1 MGSSIINTIEIITDR
16 PYSSNISSAACLLG
30 GSQMGDLLNISQ
42 SDNDAL
48 EAVRGFRDGQEWL
61 LDQIRQEG
69 GLENA
74 PAIQP
79 SSTPISQRA
88 FDLIVMLEVTSQAA
102 YERSYSRPT
111 WPQGASG
118 VTIGI
123 GYDVGYVSKNLLRGD
138 WKGAIPDA
146 MITAL
151 ESAIGVT
158 GPDADQLAHDLGGSV
173 DVPWS
178 AATSVHRNKVIP
190 KWVAL
195 TQRAL
200 PNTGDLSADSLGA
213 LVSLTYNRGA
223 SFSSQGPRYA
233 EMRAIKGDMESKTFS
248 DIPTQIRNMKRLWP
262 TVKGLRIRRDLE
274 ARLFQDGLTE

>member
-1 MGSSIINTIEIITDR
+1 
-16 PYSSNISSAACLLG
+16 
-30 GSQMGDLLNISQ
+30 MGDVPGISR
-42 SDNDAL
+42 SDSDAL
-48 EAVRGFRDGQEWL
+48 ETVRGFRDGQEWL
-61 LDQIRQEG
+61 LEQNRQAG
-69 GLENA
+69 GLETA

-102 YERSYSRPT
+102 YERSYSHPT

-123 GYDVGYVSKNLLRGD
+123 GYDVGYVSKNLLWGD

-146 MITAL
+146 MISAL
-151 ESAIGVT
+151 EPAIGVT
-158 GPDADQLAHDLGGSV
+158 GPDADQLTHDLRGSV
-173 DVPWS
+173 DIPWD
-178 AATSVHRNKVIP
+178 AAISVHRDKVIP

-195 TQRAL
+195 TERAL
-200 PNTGDLSADSLGA
+200 PNTSALSSNSLGA

-223 SFSSQGPRYA
+223 SFNSQGPRFT
-233 EMRAIKGDMESKTFS
+233 EMRAIKDDMASRTFS
-248 DIPTQIRNMKRLWP
+248 DIPAQIRNMKRLWP

-274 ARLFQDGLTE
+274 AQLFQDGLAAASS